1 MYKKI
6 LLIALCGV
14 LLFGV
19 TGCGSKKQNTGTNNE
34 ESKQDI
40 VMTCTANSKP
50 ENEYEANST
59 TTEVYTYDNN
69 MILKKIKFT
78 REEEYSSEERANSQK
93 SIHEGAVDKAN
104 EMEGMSGSIESKS
117 NTSFVYS
124 FTYDLEKI
132 SDLNEVL
139 GSGSSKYLDYST
151 HEFDADKYAEAFE
164 NSHNNELG
172 TGTCVIE

>member
-6 LLIALCGV
+6 LLVVLCGV

-19 TGCGSKKQNTGTNNE
+19 TGCGSDKENTGINNDTEKE

-40 VMTCTANSKP
+40 VMTCTASSKP
-50 ENEYEANST
+50 ENEYEATST

-69 MILKKIKFT
+69 MILKKIKVT
-78 REEEYSSEERANSQK
+78 CEEEYSNKERADSQK
-93 SIHEGAVDKAN
+93 SIHEDAVNRAN
-104 EMEGMSGSIESKS
+104 EMEGLSGTIESKS

-132 SDLNEVL
+132 SNLDELNIGLSE
-139 GSGSSKYLDYST
+139 YLDYST
-151 HEFDADKYAEAFE
+151 HKFDAEKYNTERFDG
-164 NSHNNELG
+164 S
-172 TGTCVIE
+172 CVIE